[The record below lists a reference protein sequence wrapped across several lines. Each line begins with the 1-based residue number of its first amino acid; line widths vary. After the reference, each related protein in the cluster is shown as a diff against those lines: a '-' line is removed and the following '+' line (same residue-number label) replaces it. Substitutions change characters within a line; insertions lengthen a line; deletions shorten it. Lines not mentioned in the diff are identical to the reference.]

1 MNSISHVLK
10 LHPQRLTA
18 ADIVDQVASHH
29 LEGRPAVVADS
40 PNTDEYGVVLQDQYE
55 DQVIALVI
63 RDLTSA
69 NPAASVGA
77 VNAVVAKV
85 WEQAAE
91 HVEWAATTWT
101 HISWFVQNAVTEFI
115 EGLRPQ
121 MAGC

>member
-1 MNSISHVLK
+1 MTSIAHQNPIGSTGATLT
-10 LHPQRLTA
+10 LHPQALSVQSMVDALTA
-18 ADIVDQVASHH
+18 HRSAPLQV
-29 LEGRPAVVADS
+29 
-40 PNTDEYGVVLQDQYE
+40 QYE

-69 NPAASVGA
+69 DPAASVGA
-77 VNAVVAKV
+77 VNAVVAEV
-85 WEQAAE
+85 WKQAAE
-91 HVEWAATTWT
+91 HVEKAATTWT